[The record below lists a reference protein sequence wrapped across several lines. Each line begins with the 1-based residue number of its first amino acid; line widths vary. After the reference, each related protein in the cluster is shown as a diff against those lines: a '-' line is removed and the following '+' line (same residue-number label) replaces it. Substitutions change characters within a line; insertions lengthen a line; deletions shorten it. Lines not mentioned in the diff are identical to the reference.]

1 MVRSDIS
8 APARPGPRPA
18 TSRLPRYPRNAA
30 PPVLVE
36 VRRGRIV
43 ESRHRGHVV
52 QVDAEGRIQRGVG
65 DPDVIVSLRSAVK
78 PFSLLALL
86 EAGADE
92 GLRLSGTELAVMAA
106 SHTGEDAHVRTLQGL
121 LRRAGISQALLACG
135 SEGMPLDGL
144 TATRLAREGEAPG
157 PIRHMCS
164 GFHVASLLLARHGG
178 WSLADY
184 WRPDHPS
191 QLAVRD
197 VVGRV
202 FAVRPA
208 ELRTAVDACGL
219 LTYAFP
225 LADIARA
232 FALLAEP
239 DSAPDTARRALAP
252 YLRRVRDAMVGAP
265 EMIGGS
271 RESGDTLLMKAQPGR
286 LVVKGGA
293 EALRGVGILAGG
305 TAAPRGGRAAAAK
318 GAGVAGVA
326 IKIED
331 GDGRGRASRAVTV
344 EALAQLGVFDG
355 PALERLAELHRP
367 PSRDPRGVEVGQTV
381 PVFEL
386 APIGELL

>member
-1 MVRSDIS
+1 MAQSEIG
-8 APARPGPRPA
+8 APARVIAR
-18 TSRLPRYPRNAA
+18 TTSSRLPRYPRHAA

-36 VRRGRIV
+36 VRRGKVV

-52 QVDAEGRIQRGVG
+52 QVDADGRIQRGIG
-65 DPDVIVSLRSAVK
+65 DPDVLVSLRSAVK

-86 EAGADE
+86 EAGADA

-121 LRRAGISQALLACG
+121 LRRAGISQSLLACG
-135 SEGMPLDGL
+135 SEGMPLDSL
-144 TATRLAREGEAPG
+144 TAARLAREGEAPG

-197 VVGRV
+197 VIGRV
-202 FAVRPA
+202 FGVRPA
-208 ELRTAVDACGL
+208 GLLTAVDACGL

-225 LADIARA
+225 LAEIARA

-252 YLRRVRDAMVGAP
+252 HLRRVRDAIVGAP
-265 EMIGGS
+265 EMVGGS
-271 RESGDTLLMKAQPGR
+271 RDAGDTLLMKALPGR

-293 EALRGVGILAGG
+293 EALRGVGLLAG
-305 TAAPRGGRAAAAK
+305 PRGERAAA
-318 GAGVAGVA
+318 AGVA

-344 EALAQLGVFDG
+344 EALAQLGVLDAQ
-355 PALERLAELHRP
+355 ALERLAELHRP
-367 PSRDPRGVEVGQTV
+367 PLRDPRGVEVGQAV
-381 PVFEL
+381 PAFEL

>member
-1 MVRSDIS
+1 MAQSNVG
-8 APARPGPRPA
+8 APARGVARSTTA
-18 TSRLPRYPRNAA
+18 RLPRYPRHAA

-36 VRRGRIV
+36 IRRGTLV

-52 QVDAEGRIQRGVG
+52 QVDAEGRIQRGIG

-78 PFSLLALL
+78 PFALLALL

-92 GLRLSGTELAVMAA
+92 GLRLSGQELAVMAA

-121 LRRAGISQALLACG
+121 LRRAGISQSLIACG
-135 SEGMPLDGL
+135 SDGMPLDSL
-144 TATRLAREGEAPG
+144 TAARLAREGEAPG

-164 GFHVASLLLARHGG
+164 GFHAASLLLARHGG

-197 VVGRV
+197 VIGRV
-202 FAVRPA
+202 FGVRPA
-208 ELRTAVDACGL
+208 NLLTAVDACGL

-225 LADIARA
+225 LAEIARA
-232 FALLAEP
+232 FLLLAEP
-239 DSAPDTARRALAP
+239 DTAPDTARRALAP
-252 YLRRVRDAMVGAP
+252 QLRRVRDAMVGAP
-265 EMIGGS
+265 EMVGGS
-271 RESGDTLLMKAQPGR
+271 RDNGDTLLMKARPGR

-293 EALRGVGILAGG
+293 EALRGVGIVAGG
-305 TAAPRGGRAAAAK
+305 RGERSAA
-318 GAGVAGVA
+318 AGVA

-355 PALERLAELHRP
+355 HALERLAEMHRP
-367 PSRDPRGVEVGQTV
+367 PLRDPRGVEVGQAV
-381 PVFEL
+381 PSFEL